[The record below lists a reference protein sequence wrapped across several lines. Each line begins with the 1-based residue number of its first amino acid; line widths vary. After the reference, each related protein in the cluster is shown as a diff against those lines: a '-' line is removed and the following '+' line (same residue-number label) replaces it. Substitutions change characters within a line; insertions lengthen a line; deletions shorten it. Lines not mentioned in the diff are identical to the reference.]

1 MYDKHFGFT
10 DLPFNVTPDPR
21 FLYNSALYQEA
32 FAVLRYG
39 VEARKGFI
47 VITGETGTGKTML
60 LRMLMHSVASSVH
73 TAFIFNPRV
82 NFTELLRL
90 ILSDLEITHSSDD
103 KPTMMRHLNDYLI
116 EQCRRGDTVALLVD
130 EAQDLSDEMLEE
142 LRLLSNLETRQEKL
156 IQIVLMGQPE
166 LERKLEQPGLRQL
179 KQRVALRCRL
189 LPLRSEEVGLYIAA
203 RLQTAGYEGEGLFA
217 PEAVEKIAHY
227 SAGIP
232 RLINVICDNALLIAY
247 AASAGQVSA
256 GMVEK
261 VAVDLQFTTSHYVK
275 KKPPAPACAIT
286 RGQREASSSRRG
298 EDETTIELPDAGVAA
313 FTDPVGARGRAISG
327 PKVSAWPALRHL
339 VGLVILV
346 GTGVLFYSQQTRDYL
361 APLTANSEDSG
372 GMLAKAFDQA
382 KPPAAAEEV
391 SDGLNHLQAPAPQD
405 PASPTRHLN
414 EDVALVRQT
423 AKLDE
428 AQALQTHERPA
439 EKATPSNRGEPRG
452 KITTATHS
460 VIAIKVPGN
469 RTLTSDKLS
478 SQISKAISDRAIQ
491 GVEVSVINK
500 TVNLAGRVATER
512 QRAAA
517 MRAARSVPGV
527 KDIRDQI
534 IVEWD
539 VVPATPP

>member
-1 MYDKHFGFT
+1 MYDTHFGFT

-21 FLYNSALYQEA
+21 FLYNSPLYQEA

-60 LRMLMHSVASSVH
+60 LRMLLDSVASAVH
-73 TAFIFNPRV
+73 TAFIFNPRI

-90 ILSDLEITHSSDD
+90 ILNELQITHSSDD

-116 EQCRRGDTVALLVD
+116 EQLRRGDSVALLVD

-166 LERKLEQPGLRQL
+166 LERKLDQPGLRQL

-227 SAGIP
+227 SEGIP

-247 AASAGQVSA
+247 AASETQVSA
-256 GMVEK
+256 GMVEE
-261 VAVDLQFTTSHYVK
+261 VAVDLQFTTSHDVK
-275 KKPPAPACAIT
+275 KKPPATAFAIT
-286 RGQREASSSRRG
+286 RGRCEASSSRRG
-298 EDETTIELPDAGVAA
+298 EDETIVELPAAGVAA
-313 FTDPVGARGRAISG
+313 FTDPVGVGGRAISR
-327 PKVSAWPALRHL
+327 PSASAWPAFRNL
-339 VGLVILV
+339 VGLVTLV
-346 GTGVLFYSQQTRDYL
+346 GTGVLLYYFG
-361 APLTANSEDSG
+361 PLTANSKDSS
-372 GMLAKAFDQA
+372 GMVSKPLERAKL
-382 KPPAAAEEV
+382 PLAAAQERI
-391 SDGLNHLQAPAPQD
+391 SDGLNHPQAPAPQN
-405 PASPTRHLN
+405 PGSPTRDLN
-414 EDVALVRQT
+414 QDVALVNKT

-428 AQALQTHERPA
+428 AQALQAHEPPT

-452 KITTATHS
+452 KITTATKS
-460 VIAIKVPGN
+460 VVAIKVPGN
-469 RTLTSDKLS
+469 RTLTSEKLS
-478 SQISKAISDRAIQ
+478 SQISKAISDRAIE
-491 GVEVSVINK
+491 GVKVSVINK
-500 TVNLAGRVATER
+500 TVNLAGRVATES

-517 MRAARSVPGV
+517 VRAARSVPGV

-534 IVEWD
+534 IVDWD